1 MLFLSGFIELEDEL
15 IFYVNN
21 RNETL
26 EYDEDLDAWIT
37 VNVENEQPKATLI
50 IDKSVALKENVDT
63 SLVDISDL
71 SKIKFKLVAKEDIL
85 DMSDG
90 SVVYPKGKEI
100 GTYNLSK
107 DGKLKI
113 TELPIGCYEFFE
125 CETLPCLVLNETRH
139 EVKFTQKD
147 TTTKVYTETREV
159 VNDTTVIEI
168 SKQDISGEEVE
179 GATLQV
185 FDENNNIIDEWIS
198 SKIPHII
205 EGLLVDKTY
214 RLHEEISIEGFVKAT
229 DIEFNVN
236 NTKDVQS
243 VVMIDKIVD
252 VTKKDL
258 TNDEEI
264 EGAEL
269 IVTDEEGNI
278 IDEWISTKEAHHV
291 SGLEENKTY
300 ILTEKNAPY
309 RI

>member
-1 MLFLSGFIELEDEL
+1 
-15 IFYVNN
+15 
-21 RNETL
+21 
-26 EYDEDLDAWIT
+26 
-37 VNVENEQPKATLI
+37 
-50 IDKSVALKENVDT
+50 
-63 SLVDISDL
+63 
-71 SKIKFKLVAKEDIL
+71 
-85 DMSDG
+85 MSDG

-198 SKIPHII
+198 SKIPHVI

>member
-1 MLFLSGFIELEDEL
+1 MPDNFLQLDKDIVFE
-15 IFYVNN
+15 VNN
-21 RNETL
+21 KNETL

-214 RLHEEISIEGFVKAT
+214 RLHE
-229 DIEFNVN
+229 
-236 NTKDVQS
+236 
-243 VVMIDKIVD
+243 
-252 VTKKDL
+252 
-258 TNDEEI
+258 
-264 EGAEL
+264 
-269 IVTDEEGNI
+269 
-278 IDEWISTKEAHHV
+278 
-291 SGLEENKTY
+291 
-300 ILTEKNAPY
+300 
-309 RI
+309 